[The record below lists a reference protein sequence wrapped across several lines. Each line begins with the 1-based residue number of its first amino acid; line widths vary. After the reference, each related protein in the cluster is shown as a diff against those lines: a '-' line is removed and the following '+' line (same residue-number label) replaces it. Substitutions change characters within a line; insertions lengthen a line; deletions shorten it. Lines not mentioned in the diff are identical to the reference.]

1 MKKRIWIAVPRPA
14 LPGEFLVGQQDMAFQ
29 NLVQRITVLLP
40 PGFGQ
45 SHPSKDQSVAA
56 LSVFVAIDEPAPG
69 TAGNRAVIPR
79 VSGSDPWEVAR
90 PRWEVGTMMAL
101 ADG

>member
-14 LPGEFLVGQQDMAFQ
+14 LPDEFLVGQQEMAFQ
-29 NLVQRITVLLP
+29 NLVQRIMVLLP

-45 SHPSKDQSVAA
+45 SHPSKDQSVAV
-56 LSVFVAIDEPAPG
+56 LSVFVAIDELAPG
-69 TAGNRAVIPR
+69 TAGNRAVISR
-79 VSGSDPWEVAR
+79 VSGSDPWELAR
-90 PRWEVGTMMAL
+90 PKWEVETMTAL

>member
-29 NLVQRITVLLP
+29 NLVQRITVSLP

-45 SHPSKDQSVAA
+45 SHPSKDQSVAV

-79 VSGSDPWEVAR
+79 VSGSDPWGVAR
-90 PRWEVGTMMAL
+90 PRWEVGIMMAL

>member
-29 NLVQRITVLLP
+29 NLVQRIAVSLP

-45 SHPSKDQSVAA
+45 SHPSKDQSVAV

-69 TAGNRAVIPR
+69 TAGNRAVISR
-79 VSGSDPWEVAR
+79 ISGSDPWELVR
-90 PRWEVGTMMAL
+90 PKWEVETMTAL